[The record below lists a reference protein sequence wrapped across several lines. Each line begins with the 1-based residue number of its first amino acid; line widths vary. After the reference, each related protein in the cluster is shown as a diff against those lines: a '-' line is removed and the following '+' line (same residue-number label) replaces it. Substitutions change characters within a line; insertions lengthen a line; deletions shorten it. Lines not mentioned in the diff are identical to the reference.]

1 MLGKINRAAVG
12 IDLGGTAVKI
22 GLVDASYDII
32 AKISIRTNA
41 KDHFRRLLQISE
53 IRQQHC

>member
-41 KDHFRRLLQISE
+41 K
-53 IRQQHC
+53 